1 MPITLNG
8 TTGITTT
15 ELSTA
20 SIRTSS
26 EGYASA
32 LDTEL
37 ATALWAIAGMLGA
50 GQTWQNLTAS
60 RALATTYTN
69 STGRPIQVAATIAH
83 NSSGGASALLV
94 DGNSVATFANNMT
107 GTNIVMPYAIIVPSG
122 STFRVNQTA
131 GTVSI
136 FSWWELR

>member
-50 GQTWQNLTAS
+50 GQTWQNMSGS
-60 RALATTYTN
+60 RSPGVVYTN
-69 STGRPIQVAATIAH
+69 TTGRPIMVNITFNPTGSTASVSVAGVQVGATTTV
-83 NSSGGASALLV
+83 SGYSNYQTISFIV
-94 DGNSVATFANNMT
+94 PNGNSYQSS
-107 GTNIVMPYAIIVPSG
+107 NIAG
-122 STFRVNQTA
+122 SINYWA
-131 GTVSI
+131 
-136 FSWWELR
+136 ELR

>member
-50 GQTWQNLTAS
+50 GQTWQNMSGS
-60 RALATTYTN
+60 RSPGVVYTN
-69 STGRPIQVAATIAH
+69 TTGRPIMVNITFNPTGSTASVSVAGVQVGATTTV
-83 NSSGGASALLV
+83 SGYSNYQTISFIV
-94 DGNSVATFANNMT
+94 PTGNSYQSS
-107 GTNIVMPYAIIVPSG
+107 NIAG
-122 STFRVNQTA
+122 SINYWA
-131 GTVSI
+131 
-136 FSWWELR
+136 ELR

>member
-50 GQTWQNLTAS
+50 GQTWQNVASS

-69 STGRPIQVAATIAH
+69 STGRPIQVSASIVH
-83 NSSGGASALLV
+83 NSSGGVSNFLV
-94 DGNSVATFANNMT
+94 DGNIVAVFANNMT
-107 GTNIVMPYAIIVPSG
+107 GTNIVTPYTIIVPAG
-122 STFRVNQTA
+122 STYRINQTVA
-131 GTVSI
+131 TISI